1 MGVKRIVGFI
11 LIILAIFIGVY
22 GGGWLC
28 LIRGVLDIIF
38 AFPVNGGPVTIGLVL
53 GLLKIVFALPGTL
66 LFTYVVLAL
75 GLALFHD

>member
-11 LIILAIFIGVY
+11 LIILSIFIGVY

-28 LIRGVLDIIF
+28 LIRGGLDIIST
-38 AFPVNGGPVTIGLVL
+38 FPVNGGSVTIGLVL